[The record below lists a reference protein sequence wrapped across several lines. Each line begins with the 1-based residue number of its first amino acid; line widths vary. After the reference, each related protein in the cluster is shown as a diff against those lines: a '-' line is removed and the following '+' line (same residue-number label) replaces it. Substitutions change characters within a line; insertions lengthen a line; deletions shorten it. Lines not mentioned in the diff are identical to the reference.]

1 MMAPRPLRPDE
12 QVAGGFLYVTLGG
25 KDYELAVL
33 PMASNRKWIAELR
46 ETVTRVIGETPSLD
60 GIEDF
65 IDLLATNS
73 EAEMDLLIAYD
84 NLSGAPVLPEREWI
98 DTNATDREV
107 YEGVK
112 RAAAAAFPKGPDL
125 LRIVPDLLPML
136 MTAVSKGVAAAAIA
150 MASSKPTNGSQ
161 PSTAGPRPSSN
172 GTSPTSSSSSTS
184 TKPRAAA
191 KRKRSQ
197 S

>member
-1 MMAPRPLRPDE
+1 MAPRPLRPDE

-25 KDYELAVL
+25 KDYELSVL
-33 PMASNRKWIAELR
+33 PMAANRKWIAELR
-46 ETVTRVIGETPSLD
+46 ETVTRIIGETPSLD

-84 NLSGAPVLPEREWI
+84 ALGSSVLPDREWI
-98 DTNATDREV
+98 DTHATDREV

-136 MTAVSKGVAAAAIA
+136 MTAVSKGTAAAMIA
-150 MASSKPTNGSQ
+150 MASSKPMNGSQ
-161 PSTAGPRPSSN
+161 PSTAGPPASSKT
-172 GTSPTSSSSSTS
+172 TSPMSSSSSTS